1 MWESKNSRTFAATL
15 YAMSN
20 TFFYTGIRCSAN
32 MGCLNGYDS
41 IPFKDMFKYVGVMSD
56 IEKLV
61 DDISLLMES
70 PQ

>member
-1 MWESKNSRTFAATL
+1 
-15 YAMSN
+15 
-20 TFFYTGIRCSAN
+20 